1 MALPFIPSYPDTV
14 EKWSSWVIH
23 ALISGMQRP
32 RAGLIFL
39 IVTLGDILTTE
50 LALRAGMIEANPVV
64 AAVMDAHGRL
74 AMYLVRFVVSTCVLL
89 TVVQL
94 TARYPRVWR
103 SIYILNWMVGIVVTF
118 NFVQLFWQ

>member
-1 MALPFIPSYPDTV
+1 M
-14 EKWSSWVIH
+14 IH
-23 ALISGMQRP
+23 ALISGLQRP

-64 AAVMDAHGRL
+64 AAVMDAHGRP
-74 AMYLVRFVVSTCVLL
+74 AMYVVRFVVSTVVSTVVLL

-103 SIYILNWMVGIVVTF
+103 SIYILNWMVGIIVTL
-118 NFVQLFWQ
+118 NFLQLLWQ